1 MIVLRP
7 IWATLGAIA
16 LILGAVGMFLPFLP
30 TVPFLLLAGFCFGK
44 SSARLHRWLL
54 EHPVFGPPI
63 RNWNDRG
70 AISRR
75 AKYLASLSILA
86 ALAMSWAMG
95 FGPWVIAIQA
105 LALVGVCLF
114 IWTRPD

>member
-1 MIVLRP
+1 MNVARP
-7 IWATLGAIA
+7 FWALLGLVAV
-16 LILGAVGMFLPFLP
+16 ILGAVGMFLPFLP

-44 SSARLHRWLL
+44 SSPRLHRWLL
-54 EHPVFGPPI
+54 THPAFGPPI
-63 RNWNDRG
+63 RDWNARG

-86 ALAMSWAMG
+86 ALLMSLLLNFAPMTIAVQAVALSGVAM
-95 FGPWVIAIQA
+95 
-105 LALVGVCLF
+105 F